1 VPGVRAVSVAHSGFA
16 TGTSETCCI
25 AIPGRVFASDR
36 ERGVRMIG
44 VGPGY
49 FATVRQPLRLGRDF
63 TPQDTGS
70 DAFNPKAA
78 IVNEAFVRRFL
89 GEGNPLGK
97 HFGWGDPPK
106 VRYGIEVVGVVND
119 AIYDGVRGESQ
130 PLIYF
135 PNEAGRLYVVRTA
148 GAPGA
153 GALTGLLRREIKLVD
168 PKLVVIAITPI
179 AQDVERALVRE
190 KLLAKLAGFF
200 GMLAAGLAAIGLY
213 GLMAYAVTNRTSDI
227 GIRMALGASRA
238 HVLRTEIW
246 SALRLVA
253 IGIVAGIPAAL
264 AAGRLIAAQLFGV
277 TPSDPSTLAAAA
289 ALLTLVA
296 AIAAFGPARRAS
308 RVDPMLALR
317 SE

>member
-1 VPGVRAVSVAHSGFA
+1 VSVGQSGFA

-49 FATVRQPLRLGRDF
+49 FATVGQRLRLGRDF
-63 TPQDTGS
+63 VPQDASADG
-70 DAFNPKAA
+70 FNPRAA
-78 IVNEAFVRRFL
+78 IVNEVFVRRFL
-89 GEGNPLGK
+89 GEGSPIGK

-119 AIYDGVRGESQ
+119 AIYDGVRGQSQ

-135 PNEAGRLYVVRTA
+135 PSEAGRLYVVRAA
-148 GAPGA
+148 GAPA
-153 GALTGLLRREIKLVD
+153 ALTALLRREIQSVD
-168 PKLVVIAITPI
+168 PKLVVIAISPI
-179 AQDVERALVRE
+179 AQEVERALVRE
-190 KLLAKLAGFF
+190 KLLAKLSGFF
-200 GMLAAGLAAIGLY
+200 GMLAAGLAAIDLY
-213 GLMAYAVTNRTSDI
+213 GLMAYAVTNRTRDI
-227 GIRMALGASRA
+227 GIRMALGAPRA

-253 IGIVAGIPAAL
+253 IGIAIGIPAAL
-264 AAGRLIAAQLFGV
+264 ASGRLIAAQLFGV
-277 TPSDPSTLAAAA
+277 APGDPATLAAAA